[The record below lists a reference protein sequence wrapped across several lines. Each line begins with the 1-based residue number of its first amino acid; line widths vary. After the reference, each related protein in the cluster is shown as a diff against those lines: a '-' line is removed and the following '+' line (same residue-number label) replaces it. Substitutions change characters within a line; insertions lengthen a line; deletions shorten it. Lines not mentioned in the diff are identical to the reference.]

1 MKNIFAQN
9 LLDISEDSLN
19 EPINLT
25 VQAVP
30 QKSIEVDSKFA
41 ETESNKFRADNAKE
55 EDPFELQ

>member
-1 MKNIFAQN
+1 MKNNFAQN

-30 QKSIEVDSKFA
+30 QKSIEVDSKFT
-41 ETESNKFRADNAKE
+41 ET
-55 EDPFELQ
+55 

>member
-30 QKSIEVDSKFA
+30 QKSVEVDSKFT

>member
-1 MKNIFAQN
+1 MTNIFAQN

-30 QKSIEVDSKFA
+30 QKSIGVDSKFT

>member
-30 QKSIEVDSKFA
+30 QKSIEVDSKFT